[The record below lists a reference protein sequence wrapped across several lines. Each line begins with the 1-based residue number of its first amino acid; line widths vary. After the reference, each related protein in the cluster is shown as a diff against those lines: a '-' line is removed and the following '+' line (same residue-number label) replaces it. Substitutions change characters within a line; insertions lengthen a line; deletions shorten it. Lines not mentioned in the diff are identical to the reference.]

1 MAPDSSSP
9 RAALARRQ
17 RASRTVR
24 AKANDRA
31 KTTDPASRLDDDLST
46 KDQILLS
53 ASGLFL
59 ERGYSATSME
69 AIADDVGI
77 TAAALYWHFD
87 SKTDILMQFLETTF
101 TGVLS
106 RFEDA
111 EELTA
116 TERLRRLT
124 SAHVHSQLAWVTR
137 TGDRRVNFSGRNL
150 FEGLPPAR
158 RRRLERAQSEY
169 LHTVSAILE
178 AGVDSGEFECEFSIP
193 TAFAIVSMCEDV
205 NLWFKRA
212 GPLSADEL
220 ADLYSDLAIR
230 MVSPVGATPSDSAPK
245 RADKET

>member
-9 RAALARRQ
+9 RAALARR
-17 RASRTVR
+17 RPASRTVR
-24 AKANDRA
+24 AKA
-31 KTTDPASRLDDDLST
+31 TDPASRFDGDLST
-46 KDQILLS
+46 KDQILVS

-87 SKTDILMQFLETTF
+87 SKTDILVQFLETTF

-106 RFEDA
+106 RFEGA
-111 EELTA
+111 EGLTA

-124 SAHVHSQLAWVTR
+124 SAHVHSQLAWVAR

-158 RRRLERAQSEY
+158 RKRLERAQTEY

-178 AGVDSGEFECEFSIP
+178 AGVASGEFECEFFIP

-205 NLWFKRA
+205 NLWFKRG
-212 GPLSADEL
+212 GPMSADEL

-230 MVSPVGATPSDSAPK
+230 MVSPSGAAQSESAPK